1 MSWLLH
7 WVFYAFPWISRW
19 AWGSLA
25 SLFSLIHISDP
36 VDCQDW
42 LWTLCMVELFLLLNG
57 KLSLLSPRKRQRH
70 FYSSSLGI
78 FLTAAVLKLS
88 QNAKCWPYSW
98 QKYIASKGQ
107 VRVRNWHCTQL
118 SWSFAG
124 FPADDCPLHLSLYY
138 CNVYKHYPERCN
150 GNVTA
155 LFWKDVFLI
164 QLCLLTKNCERMWN
178 TVSFRW
184 VA

>member
-25 SLFSLIHISDP
+25 SLFSLTHISDP

-88 QNAKCWPYSW
+88 QNAKRWPDSW

-107 VRVRNWHCTQL
+107 VRESEIDTVRNYHEALQVFL
-118 SWSFAG
+118 
-124 FPADDCPLHLSLYY
+124 
-138 CNVYKHYPERCN
+138 RM
-150 GNVTA
+150 TA
-155 LFWKDVFLI
+155 LFIWVCITVTYTSTTRRGAWKCNCFILERCVPDITLPPYKE
-164 QLCLLTKNCERMWN
+164 LWKN
-178 TVSFRW
+178 VKYGLF
-184 VA
+184 